1 MDSFTEKRTGERRA
15 CEVSIACSFFNSEY
29 SHTATVID
37 FGSNGMRLISNF
49 PYSPGTPISIRIDNW
64 KQHIPISKDD
74 VSFRTYAI
82 GEVKWCNEIA
92 SRAGSRYE
100 VGVRYCSSD
109 L

>member
-1 MDSFTEKRTGERRA
+1 MDTFRKKRTDERRA
-15 CEVSIACSFFNSEY
+15 CEVSIICSLFHSEY
-29 SHTATVID
+29 CHAATAID
-37 FGSNGMRLISNF
+37 FGNNGMRLISDS
-49 PYSPGTPISIRIDNW
+49 PYTPGTPVSIRIDNW